1 MVEKSMSSFNIKELE
16 ACFKLPAIKSSF
28 DGLYES
34 LGLITAVASSPEKIE
49 PAEWIEQ
56 IKTVPGPVAAFDSDA
71 QLRAFTK
78 NLVAWWNYCT
88 TFFDHGHQL
97 ELPQKLQLTATGKA
111 NKALVEFSTGY
122 LKGYDWLSTT
132 WQALLPE
139 KDSEAARSV
148 MLLNLILARF
158 INEKA
163 VAKTEPE
170 IFEQLPDI
178 VGCFK
183 SLPSL
188 LSAVGML
195 GIDLANQNQNDERN
209 SMVKTPSINKLRDIG
224 RNDPCPCGSGKK
236 FKKCCLH

>member
-1 MVEKSMSSFNIKELE
+1 MSSFNFKELE
-16 ACFKLPAIKSSF
+16 ACFKLPAIQSSF

-56 IKTVPGPVAAFDSDA
+56 IKITPGPVAAFESDD
-71 QLRAFTK
+71 QLRSFTK

-97 ELPQKLQLTATGKA
+97 ELPEKIQLTATGKP
-111 NKALVEFSTGY
+111 NKALIAFATGY

-132 WQALLPE
+132 WQVLLPE
-139 KDSEAARSV
+139 KNSEAARSV
-148 MLLNLILARF
+148 MLLNIILARF

-163 VAKTEPE
+163 VAKSEPE
-170 IFEQLPDI
+170 IYSQLPDTA
-178 VGCFK
+178 GCFK

-195 GIDLANQNQNDERN
+195 GIDLANQNDADKQTLP
-209 SMVKTPSINKLRDIG
+209 VKAPSINQLRDIG